1 MKMSEYNQEQ
11 LAALEQV
18 VESISKISTGEKQ
31 HLLLQMTAY
40 VNFRNEVGR
49 FLQEHFAA
57 HCTHQCYQSNVSA
70 CCSREGIITFYA
82 DVVINAIHSMESEI
96 NELFNA
102 LKNPRRTDKCVY
114 LGSDGCLWRIK
125 PIVCEMFLCDAA
137 VRDVFGNRPDLADDW
152 AQYRATA
159 KTFKWPDQPVLF
171 DDLERYFMGRG
182 CDSSLMYLHKS
193 PGLLRVKQLANR
205 RV

>member
-11 LAALEQV
+11 LAALAQV
-18 VESISKISTGEKQ
+18 VESISQISTAEKQ
-31 HLLLQMTAY
+31 QLLLQMTAY

-82 DVVINAIHSMESEI
+82 DVAINAIHSMEKEI

-125 PIVCEMFLCDAA
+125 PIVCEMFLCDASL
-137 VRDVFGNRPDLADDW
+137 RDVFDNRPDLADDW
-152 AQYRATA
+152 AQYRARA